1 MKKQRVIETLNEF
14 PQEVDLGK
22 LIERLVVAEKIEK
35 GLKQAEKGQTLSHE
49 EVVKHFKKKWQG

>member
-35 GLKQAEKGQTLSHE
+35 GLQQAEKGQSLRYE